1 MLCLS
6 FPICKWIHLWGG
18 ARDTPQLQNATKP
31 EADPGNV
38 NLGRNGDPRPHPCPP
53 PCLAPSL
60 GPHSPQTQGGA
71 LHPGRHSQVLT
82 EPFAV
87 MDGLLAG
94 ATVPICSPFGQVL
107 YPQFNLSGS
116 QITLCNQTKGGQ
128 EGGRGQGLLGE
139 GPLVGVPMVGAW
151 LPQAQPSP
159 APDDPLCLQCHL
171 AALSRFPPRCPLFPQ
186 K

>member
-1 MLCLS
+1 MTLLSLKMLQSLKQTLEMS
-6 FPICKWIHLWGG
+6 TWGG
-18 ARDTPQLQNATKP
+18 MVTPGP
-31 EADPGNV
+31 SPV
-38 NLGRNGDPRPHPCPP
+38 PP

-60 GPHSPQTQGGA
+60 DPHSPQTQGGA

-139 GPLVGVPMVGAW
+139 GPLVGVPMVGA
-151 LPQAQPSP
+151 LAPSSP
-159 APDDPLCLQCHL
+159 AISS
-171 AALSRFPPRCPLFPQ
+171 SR
-186 K
+186 